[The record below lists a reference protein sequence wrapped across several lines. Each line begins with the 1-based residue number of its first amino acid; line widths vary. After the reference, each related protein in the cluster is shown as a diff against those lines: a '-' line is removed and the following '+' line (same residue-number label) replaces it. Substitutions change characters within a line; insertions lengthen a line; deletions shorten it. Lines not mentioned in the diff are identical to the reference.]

1 MMLNKLLKVLE
12 DKRVHFESA
21 YYDEDAPGIPEYIR
35 KLFKEGAP
43 ADFILIGA
51 TTRDPSEI
59 NPAIR
64 SRCAEVFFDPLQP
77 EHVIEIVN
85 HAAEKLKVHLDDGVA
100 RLISEYTM
108 EGRKAVSLL
117 ADAYGLAVYEKGS
130 ADAPVITLD
139 LMKKTAMAS
148 RLSPWYDKVASDVP
162 KVGHIYGLGVAGY
175 WGSTVEIEATA
186 FPAREEGKGTI
197 HFNETAGSM
206 AKDSV
211 ATAASVVREL
221 TDKVLSDYD
230 LHVNIVGGGNIDGPS
245 AGSAITA
252 AIISAVE
259 KIPLRQD
266 YAVTGEISLSGEV
279 KPVGGVYEKAFGARQ
294 AGMKGILI
302 PEGNRSD
309 IEEGHLGL
317 TVTPVKNIREVL
329 DKMLVRTPKTAGEEP
344 LPV

>member
-1 MMLNKLLKVLE
+1 M
-12 DKRVHFESA
+12 KR
-21 YYDEDAPGIPEYIR
+21 
-35 KLFKEGAP
+35 
-43 ADFILIGA
+43 
-51 TTRDPSEI
+51 
-59 NPAIR
+59 
-64 SRCAEVFFDPLQP
+64 
-77 EHVIEIVN
+77 
-85 HAAEKLKVHLDDGVA
+85 
-100 RLISEYTM
+100 
-108 EGRKAVSLL
+108 
-117 ADAYGLAVYEKGS
+117 
-130 ADAPVITLD
+130 
-139 LMKKTAMAS
+139 
-148 RLSPWYDKVASDVP
+148 
-162 KVGHIYGLGVAGY
+162 
-175 WGSTVEIEATA
+175 
-186 FPAREEGKGTI
+186 
-197 HFNETAGSM
+197 
-206 AKDSV
+206 
-211 ATAASVVREL
+211 
-221 TDKVLSDYD
+221 
-230 LHVNIVGGGNIDGPS
+230 S